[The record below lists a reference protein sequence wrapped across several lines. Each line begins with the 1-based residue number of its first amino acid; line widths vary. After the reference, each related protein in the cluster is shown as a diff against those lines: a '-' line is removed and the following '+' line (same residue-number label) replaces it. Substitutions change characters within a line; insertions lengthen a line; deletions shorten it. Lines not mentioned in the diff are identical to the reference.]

1 MWWYRKSFTITMKL
15 SNRRGKKNMNLSDKI
30 VELRKKNG
38 FSQEDLAD
46 ELQVSRQAVSR
57 WEQGTTDP
65 SSSNILEL
73 SKLFN
78 VTTDYLLNDDYHSD
92 EDLPKIIE
100 IRKDNLQQIVL
111 YFVLLEIICF
121 LLQVASIIVLQN
133 DLYGILCIILF
144 ITVIIIFEYAYHKKT
159 TENSLKIIST
169 RKKFYTISTWI
180 GLYFPTRLVVT
191 GLSAFYPR
199 PYSVITLMIII
210 LVVYVILAL
219 FISKLINTFTK

>member
-38 FSQEDLAD
+38 FSQEELAD
-46 ELQVSRQAVSR
+46 RLQVSRQAVSR
-57 WEQGTTDP
+57 WEQGTADP

-92 EDLPKIIE
+92 EDLLKIKE

-121 LLQVASIIVLQN
+121 LLQVASLIVLQN
-133 DLYGILCIILF
+133 ELYGILCIILF
-144 ITVIIIFEYAYHKKT
+144 IAVIIIFEYAYHKKT

-219 FISKLINTFTK
+219 FITKLIDAFAK

>member
-1 MWWYRKSFTITMKL
+1 
-15 SNRRGKKNMNLSDKI
+15 MNLSDKI

-57 WEQGTTDP
+57 WEQGTADP

-78 VTTDYLLNDDYHSD
+78 VTTDYLLNDDYYSD
-92 EDLPKIIE
+92 EDLPKIKE
-100 IRKDNLQQIVL
+100 IRKDNLQQILL

-133 DLYGILCIILF
+133 DFYSMLCIILF
-144 ITVIIIFEYAYHKKT
+144 IAVIIIFEYACTSKT
-159 TENSLKIIST
+159 TENSLEIIST

-180 GLYFPTRLVVT
+180 GLYFPTRLVVA
-191 GLSAFYPR
+191 GLSVFYPR
-199 PYSVITLMIII
+199 PYSVITFELII

-219 FISKLINTFTK
+219 FITKLIDAFAK